1 MKFKLRLCV
10 LLSALLLLCTLPAI
24 PAQAASGNCGT
35 GLKWNLSSGTLT
47 ISGEGSLDENFNYK
61 SSSASIKKVVIKS
74 GVTYI
79 GEKAFQ
85 NFYNI
90 TSVTIPSSVYYIG
103 AYAFAGCSKITNLA
117 LPEGVR
123 TIADHAFDGCYGL
136 TSVTIPNSVTSIGS
150 YAFYCCTGLTTV
162 TILDSVTS
170 IGYNAFYGCQN
181 LSSLTMGNNIRSIG
195 EGAFCQCSL
204 SGTIQIPAKVSSIGS
219 NAFAQNASLTAIQ
232 VANGNTY
239 YYSDASGVLLKKDH
253 TQLVWA
259 PPSLQGNYEIP
270 NGVKAIPDYCFYKC
284 ANLSSVTIPGSVT
297 SIGNWAFY
305 RSGLASVVINE
316 GVASIGEGA
325 FGRCFALS
333 SVTIPNSVT
342 SIGSSAFEYSS
353 ITSVVL
359 PNSITT
365 INSYTFHGCSSL
377 TSITIPSGVTY
388 IQLSAFNDCSNLKSM
403 YFLGDAPTIT
413 GGATGAFSSCNFTA
427 YYPAC
432 NTSWTEYELQDYG
445 GDITWVPLNE
455 GKHSYED
462 GICVYCGAKEITTIG
477 GTCGDNLTWTLD
489 DNGTLTISGTGE
501 MYHYDE
507 DAPWLGYQNSITTLV
522 VEEGVTSIGSYAFW
536 RCSKLANASIADSV
550 QSFGYRAFSGCTSL
564 TEIAIPE
571 TQTSIWSYTFSG
583 CSSLTSI
590 VIPSSVQEIEE
601 GAFGGAGLT
610 SVVIP
615 DSVTKIGNRAF
626 DGCTKLTEVY
636 IGKNVSSLYARAFA
650 YCSSLESV
658 WFTGRAPSC
667 AETNAFVYS
676 PCKAYYPNTW
686 TVDPSTTIDRDATWI
701 PYDLCENGHSYED
714 GVCTVCGAEE
724 NPTIGGSCGE
734 NATWTLDA
742 DGTLTISGR
751 GDMASSPFSEHLAD
765 IKNVVIE
772 NGITSIGNNA
782 FDGCSNLTSIEIPDS
797 VAIIRQ
803 DAFSGCSSLSSIE
816 IPDGVTS
823 IDNGAF
829 KNCSSLT
836 SVAIPDGV
844 LSLEYDVFSGCSF
857 LTSIEIP
864 NSVTSIRDNA
874 LSGCGFLTSI
884 EIPDGVTY
892 IGDGAFSGCANLI
905 SIDIPDGVTS
915 IGNSLFAGCLNLS
928 SVVIPDS
935 VTSIGSQAFTGCSK
949 LTSVKI
955 PEGLTSIGNYAFSKC
970 SSLTSIDIPGSVTSI
985 GKYTFS
991 GCSSLGSVTFQG
1003 SAPSLASDAFDG
1015 VGMFTANYP
1024 SNLPGWDEAINSN
1037 YGAESITWEPYTLLI
1052 DLEGATMTLSNS
1064 LSMNFVVDADYL
1076 VGDGHY
1082 AVITR
1087 TYADDTTDT
1096 VTCQRSDWVSY
1107 DGKEN
1112 QWYFTYENIA
1122 AKEMTDV
1129 LTVMIYDAEGNKV
1142 SSLWTDSPRDYC
1154 MRAIRDEEALTEPNR
1169 EKLAMY
1175 VDMLNYGAA
1184 AQDYFDD
1191 YHIDDLATSQLSNT
1205 QKAYATTDDIT
1216 VVDRQNSTSGSYL
1229 GNSLTLVKEIRLNF
1243 GFNTD
1248 TVTRDMKAVATYTDH
1263 GGKSHT
1269 ITIQG
1274 SDFMSQGEGIL
1285 LVSVTG
1291 MAVADY
1297 DQPVTCTVFSGET
1310 EIASATDSVA
1320 SYIGRATKQND
1331 HPLFTMILKFGYSA
1345 YNVFH

>member
-1 MKFKLRLCV
+1 MKIQMRLCV
-10 LLSALLLLCTLPAI
+10 LLTALLLLCAI
-24 PAQAASGNCGT
+24 PALSAEAATTVASGTCGT
-35 GLKWNLSSGTLT
+35 NATWTLDSNGTLT
-47 ISGEGSLDENFNYK
+47 ISGTGALDFGDNAPSWSTYT
-61 SSSASIKKVVIKS
+61 SDITAVIIET
-74 GVTYI
+74 GI
-79 GEKAFQ
+79 
-85 NFYNI
+85 
-90 TSVTIPSSVYYIG
+90 
-103 AYAFAGCSKITNLA
+103 
-117 LPEGVR
+117 
-123 TIADHAFDGCYGL
+123 
-136 TSVTIPNSVTSIGS
+136 TSIGQS
-150 YAFYCCTGLTTV
+150 VFKECSNLATV
-162 TILDSVTS
+162 DIPDSVTT
-170 IGYNAFYGCQN
+170 IGHNAFQGCSN
-181 LSSLTMGNNIRSIG
+181 LT
-195 EGAFCQCSL
+195 
-204 SGTIQIPAKVSSIGS
+204 
-219 NAFAQNASLTAIQ
+219 
-232 VANGNTY
+232 
-239 YYSDASGVLLKKDH
+239 
-253 TQLVWA
+253 
-259 PPSLQGNYEIP
+259 
-270 NGVKAIPDYCFYKC
+270 
-284 ANLSSVTIPGSVT
+284 SVTIPGSVT

-325 FGRCFALS
+325 FARCFSLS

-342 SIGSSAFEYSS
+342 SIGSCAFEYSS

-365 INSYTFHGCSSL
+365 INSYSFHGCSSL

-388 IQLSAFNDCSNLKSM
+388 IQLSAFNDCRNLKSM

-413 GGATGAFSSCNFTA
+413 GGATGAFKSCNFTA

-432 NTSWTEYELQDYG
+432 NTSWTEYKRQNYG

-455 GKHSYED
+455 GNHSYED
-462 GICVYCGAKEITTIG
+462 GICVYCGATIG
-477 GTCGDNLTWTLD
+477 GTCGNNLTWTLD
-489 DNGTLTISGTGE
+489 DSGTLTISGTGE
-501 MYHYDE
+501 MYRYDE

-536 RCSKLANASIADSV
+536 RCSKLATASIADSV

-590 VIPSSVQEIEE
+590 VIPSSVQEIED

-667 AETNAFVYS
+667 AETNAFVFS

>member
-1 MKFKLRLCV
+1 MKIQMRLCV
-10 LLSALLLLCTLPAI
+10 LLTALLLLCTI
-24 PAQAASGNCGT
+24 PALSAEAATTVASGTCGT
-35 GLKWNLSSGTLT
+35 NAIWTLDSNGTLT
-47 ISGEGSLDENFNYK
+47 ISGTGALDFGDNAPSWSTYT
-61 SSSASIKKVVIKS
+61 SDITAVIIET
-74 GVTYI
+74 GI
-79 GEKAFQ
+79 
-85 NFYNI
+85 
-90 TSVTIPSSVYYIG
+90 
-103 AYAFAGCSKITNLA
+103 
-117 LPEGVR
+117 
-123 TIADHAFDGCYGL
+123 
-136 TSVTIPNSVTSIGS
+136 TSIGQS
-150 YAFYCCTGLTTV
+150 VFKECSNLATV
-162 TILDSVTS
+162 DIPDSVTT
-170 IGYNAFYGCQN
+170 IGHNAFQGCSN
-181 LSSLTMGNNIRSIG
+181 LT
-195 EGAFCQCSL
+195 
-204 SGTIQIPAKVSSIGS
+204 
-219 NAFAQNASLTAIQ
+219 
-232 VANGNTY
+232 
-239 YYSDASGVLLKKDH
+239 
-253 TQLVWA
+253 
-259 PPSLQGNYEIP
+259 
-270 NGVKAIPDYCFYKC
+270 
-284 ANLSSVTIPGSVT
+284 SVTIPGSVT

-325 FGRCFALS
+325 FARCFALS

-342 SIGSSAFEYSS
+342 SIGSCAFEYSS

-388 IQLSAFNDCSNLKSM
+388 IQLSAFNDCRNLKSM
-403 YFLGDAPTIT
+403 YFLGDTPTIT
-413 GGATGAFSSCNFTA
+413 GGATGAFKSCNFTA

-432 NTSWTEYELQDYG
+432 NTSWTEYKRQDYG

-455 GKHSYED
+455 GNHSYED

-601 GAFGGAGLT
+601 GAFGGSGLT
-610 SVVIP
+610 SVFIP

-658 WFTGRAPSC
+658 WFTGCAPSC
-667 AETNAFVYS
+667 AETNAFVFS

-797 VAIIRQ
+797 VGTIRQ

-844 LSLEYDVFSGCSF
+844 LSLEHDVFSGCSF

-864 NSVTSIRDNA
+864 NSVTSIQDNA

-892 IGDGAFSGCANLI
+892 IGDEAFSGCSNLT
-905 SIDIPDGVTS
+905 SIEIPDGVPS
-915 IGNSLFAGCLNLS
+915 IGNSLFAGCFNLS

-970 SSLTSIDIPGSVTSI
+970 SGLTSIDIPGSVTSI

-1096 VTCQRSDWVSY
+1096 VTCQRADWVSY

-1129 LTVMIYDAEGNKV
+1129 LTVVIYNSNNEAV
-1142 SSLWTDSPRDYC
+1142 SNEWIDSPRDYC
-1154 MRAIRDEEALTEPNR
+1154 MRAIEDEEAGQKDP
-1169 EKLAMY
+1169 EKLALY

-1184 AQDYFDD
+1184 AQDYFDYD
-1191 YHIDDLATSQLSNT
+1191 TEDLANKELTDA
-1205 QKAYATTDDIT
+1205 QKAYATTDEIS
-1216 VVDRQNSTSGSYL
+1216 VTSKQVTPGGGYK
-1229 GNSLTLVKEIRLNF
+1229 GGSLTLFNEIRLNF
-1243 GFNTD
+1243 VFYNDVISTD
-1248 TVTRDMKAVATYTDH
+1248 MYAVATYIDH
-1263 GGKSHT
+1263 YGDSKSVRIEGK
-1269 ITIQG
+1269 
-1274 SDFMSQGEGIL
+1274 DFKAESNKAL
-1285 LVSVTG
+1285 LISVTG

-1297 DQPVTCTVFSGET
+1297 DQAVTCTVYDGEDVV
-1310 EIASATDSVA
+1310 IAATDSVA
-1320 SYIGRATKQND
+1320 SYVLRATAVEN
-1331 HPLFTMILKFGYSA
+1331 HPLFDAVLKFGYSA
-1345 YNVFH
+1345 KQVFKEK